1 MSPVSSGSGAASV
14 VPVITVTRGEA
25 TPAELAAV
33 LAVLLPVLL
42 DGRSTA
48 PAGLSAPRPQSSRW
62 TEQSRGRVTF
72 PRPGPHAW
80 RASARPY

>member
-1 MSPVSSGSGAASV
+1 
-14 VPVITVTRGEA
+14 VPVIAVARGEP

-42 DGRSTA
+42 AGRSAA
-48 PAGLSAPRPQSSRW
+48 PDGPAIEHERASQW
-62 TEQSRGRVTF
+62 TERSRARAAF

-80 RASARPY
+80 RASARPH